1 MKATNVL
8 ATIGNTPHIRINRLF
23 GSTHE
28 VWVKSERANPGGSIK
43 DRIALAMVE
52 DAERS
57 GALQPGGTI
66 IEPTSG
72 NTGIGLAMV
81 AAVKGYK
88 LVLVMPD
95 SMSVERRRL
104 MLAYGA
110 TFELTPREKGMKG
123 SIARAEEIVAATPGA
138 WMPQQFENEANIA
151 VHVKTTAEE
160 IARDFPEG
168 IDVLITG
175 VGTGGH
181 ITGCAQVLK
190 KRWPKLRVFAVEP
203 TQSPVISGGQPS
215 PHPIQGIG
223 AGFIP
228 KNLHKDL
235 LDGVIQ
241 VEAEAAREMAR
252 RSAREEGLLVGISS
266 GATLAAIAQKL
277 PDVAAGARVLGFN
290 YDTGER
296 YLSIEGFLP
305 SA

>member
-1 MKATNVL
+1 MLANDVL
-8 ATIGNTPHIRINRLF
+8 HTIGNTPHIRINRIF
-23 GSTHE
+23 GTSHN
-28 VWVKSERANPGGSIK
+28 VYVKSERSNPGGSIK
-43 DRIALAMVE
+43 DRIALSMVE
-52 DAERS
+52 AAESS
-57 GALQPGGTI
+57 GALKPGATI
-66 IEPTSG
+66 VEPTSG
-72 NTGIGLAMV
+72 NTGVGLAMV
-81 AAVKGYK
+81 AAVKGYRC
-88 LVLVMPD
+88 VLVMPD

-110 TFELTPREKGMKG
+110 IFELTPREKGVNG
-123 SIARAEEIVAATPGA
+123 AIARAMEIVAATPGA
-138 WMPQQFENEANIA
+138 WMPQQFDNPANID
-151 VHVKTTAEE
+151 VHVRTTAEE
-160 IARDFPEG
+160 IAADFPSGVEA
-168 IDVLITG
+168 LITG

-190 KRWPKLRVFAVEP
+190 KMWPKLRVYAVEP
-203 TQSPVISGGQPS
+203 AASPVISGGQPS

-228 KNLHKDL
+228 KNLHIDL

-266 GATLAAIAQKL
+266 GATLAAIARKL
-277 PDVAAGARVLGFN
+277 PEIAAGATVLGFN

-305 SA
+305 A